1 MTLRKDP
8 ILWLAL
14 VALCVGIAAA
24 VASGALLLEVVF
36 RSLCSAAGLAGSV
49 LIWRNRRGL
58 PDKERGALR
67 LLSLSTAA
75 WAIGIGVHLVDL
87 GAGNLAR
94 TYPPADVFFVFAA
107 VVGVVGMARLPTG
120 PAEPG
125 ARKVMLIDQ
134 AIAALSS
141 GGVFWHLVLTPNIGG
156 WAEWSGPRLALTL
169 LYPMLEFVILQMA
182 IDLLVRGPSRKEL
195 DVGYRWAA
203 VGIVSL
209 LAGSVFVEF
218 GYWREHGLERHL
230 LHFTNLGFGLAMLLA
245 GNALGRNRSAL
256 GKAPSAGWLALR
268 ESLVPLAWVAL
279 PSFAYA
285 WILLL
290 GGGEASWDLLAVLCV
305 LVVLVVARQR
315 IAEKRLVSNLRSALL
330 ASLLPVTLGFQL
342 VAMVVVCLILS
353 VAFQKAASRSALMET
368 MRMAQSP
375 ASLWSERTGGGP
387 RLEREARWILVD
399 DAVPALPESFGFL
412 IDREMGRIRSEE
424 TGTAIGLPGDA
435 LLPDLVTWARLPGG
449 SRRTLVVVS
458 PMKNH
463 LAEAQFAGAGIIA
476 LFLLGAI
483 ATAWMIFLKARSL
496 ARPLEKLTTVASEV
510 ENGDL
515 SVRTGVSGTDEMGR
529 LGRAMDSMLDR
540 LGQTLREQREM
551 AEQAKE
557 ASLAK
562 SRFLA
567 NMSHEIRTPLN
578 GVLGMADLLST
589 SQLDFQEKELVA
601 HLKTSAESL
610 RNLVGDILDL
620 SKIEAE
626 RVTLEF
632 APFSPRDLL
641 DEVVALFEPLAR
653 AKGLVLSCRWT
664 SPPPPGMMGDSARVR
679 QILSNIVSNALK
691 FTSRGEVA
699 LRAGRSESPSPT
711 LVVEVEDTGTG
722 VAPESRDRIWQVFS
736 QADESTTRRFGGT
749 GLGLSISR
757 SLARLM
763 GGDLFLARSE
773 PGEGSVFVFRTPLFE
788 TDEPGSS
795 VADSSHGQTGDRPIG
810 LRVLVAEDNL
820 VNQKVTVGFLR
831 KLGCKTILVEDGEA
845 AVEVAMRERP
855 DMVLMDV
862 HMPRMD
868 GLEASKA
875 LRNAGYQ
882 GRIWALTASALGEER
897 ERCLDAGMDGFLAK
911 PIGLADL
918 RSMLLKVFATPD

>member
-1 MTLRKDP
+1 M
-8 ILWLAL
+8 
-14 VALCVGIAAA
+14 
-24 VASGALLLEVVF
+24 
-36 RSLCSAAGLAGSV
+36 
-49 LIWRNRRGL
+49 
-58 PDKERGALR
+58 
-67 LLSLSTAA
+67 
-75 WAIGIGVHLVDL
+75 
-87 GAGNLAR
+87 
-94 TYPPADVFFVFAA
+94 
-107 VVGVVGMARLPTG
+107 
-120 PAEPG
+120 
-125 ARKVMLIDQ
+125 
-134 AIAALSS
+134 
-141 GGVFWHLVLTPNIGG
+141 
-156 WAEWSGPRLALTL
+156 
-169 LYPMLEFVILQMA
+169 
-182 IDLLVRGPSRKEL
+182 
-195 DVGYRWAA
+195 
-203 VGIVSL
+203 
-209 LAGSVFVEF
+209 
-218 GYWREHGLERHL
+218 
-230 LHFTNLGFGLAMLLA
+230 
-245 GNALGRNRSAL
+245 
-256 GKAPSAGWLALR
+256 
-268 ESLVPLAWVAL
+268 
-279 PSFAYA
+279 
-285 WILLL
+285 
-290 GGGEASWDLLAVLCV
+290 
-305 LVVLVVARQR
+305 
-315 IAEKRLVSNLRSALL
+315 
-330 ASLLPVTLGFQL
+330 
-342 VAMVVVCLILS
+342 
-353 VAFQKAASRSALMET
+353 
-368 MRMAQSP
+368 
-375 ASLWSERTGGGP
+375 
-387 RLEREARWILVD
+387 
-399 DAVPALPESFGFL
+399 
-412 IDREMGRIRSEE
+412 
-424 TGTAIGLPGDA
+424 
-435 LLPDLVTWARLPGG
+435 
-449 SRRTLVVVS
+449 
-458 PMKNH
+458 
-463 LAEAQFAGAGIIA
+463 
-476 LFLLGAI
+476 
-483 ATAWMIFLKARSL
+483 
-496 ARPLEKLTTVASEV
+496 
-510 ENGDL
+510 
-515 SVRTGVSGTDEMGR
+515 
-529 LGRAMDSMLDR
+529 
-540 LGQTLREQREM
+540 
-551 AEQAKE
+551 
-557 ASLAK
+557 
-562 SRFLA
+562 
-567 NMSHEIRTPLN
+567 
-578 GVLGMADLLST
+578 
-589 SQLDFQEKELVA
+589 A

-699 LRAGRSESPSPT
+699 LRAGRSDSPSPT